1 MNSPQVLEGKI
12 ISPNTQS
19 AADTQLHGSK
29 LILARIVW
37 AILVVSALALL
48 IASIPL
54 NYAQYLTL
62 CTQSFCPNQL
72 ATPDMEQA
80 LHSVGLS
87 IQFYAIYNA
96 ILETMVVL
104 IYLGIAAILA
114 WRKSNDWIA
123 LLVSLGL
130 VTFATAV
137 FGNPQ
142 LFATAYPIAQVP
154 SELVSSVALIIIS
167 LFFYLFPNGRFV
179 PRWIR
184 WPALLVVLFI
194 GGSTFFPNSP
204 FKVATWPTLWE
215 TVLTL
220 AFLGTLL
227 FAQVYRYLRV
237 STPVQRQQTKWIVFG
252 VIATIIYFLAIIIIG
267 TINPTIQEARSLG
280 FLFANASYYL
290 AVLIIPLAVA
300 FSILRYRLWDI
311 DLLINR
317 TLVYGTLTSILVLIY
332 FGGVILLQH
341 LVRGVTGQ
349 VGQSPLVIVGSTLA
363 IAALFQPLRRRI
375 QSIIDRRFYRHK
387 YDAAKTLDAFSATLR
402 NEVDLHELSEQL
414 VAVVRETMQPS
425 HVSLWVRQP
434 TMTAIS
440 SLQTDKPSPV
450 EVGVHEES
458 EGQGM

>member
-204 FKVATWPTLWE
+204 FNANTW
-215 TVLTL
+215 
-220 AFLGTLL
+220 LGTLTYLIGIGTML
-227 FAQVYRYLRV
+227 FAQLYRYWRV
-237 STPVQRQQTKWIVFG
+237 SSPVQRQQTKWVVFG
-252 VIATIIYFLAIIIIG
+252 TIVALVGLIGLSLLYLVFPELVETGFINLAIN
-267 TINPTIQEARSLG
+267 TIYPLV
-280 FLFANASYYL
+280 LFP
-290 AVLIIPLAVA
+290 IPLSIGIA
-300 FSILRYRLWDI
+300 ILRYRLWDI
-311 DLLINR
+311 DVLINR
-317 TLVYGTLTSILVLIY
+317 TIVYALLTGTLALVY
-332 FGGVILLQH
+332 FGSVIGLQSLAH
-341 LVRGVTGQ
+341 ALTGQ
-349 VGQSPLVIVGSTLA
+349 IAESPLVTVASTLV

-375 QSIIDRRFYRHK
+375 QTLIDRRFYRRK
-387 YDAAKTLDAFSATLR
+387 YDAARTLAAFSATLR
-402 NEVDLHELSEQL
+402 NEVDLSQLREDL
-414 VAVVRETMQPS
+414 VAVVQETMQPA
-425 HVSLWVRQP
+425 HISLWLRTPEQAAGRH
-434 TMTAIS
+434 TRLLSHI
-440 SLQTDKPSPV
+440 
-450 EVGVHEES
+450 EE
-458 EGQGM
+458 EETGIRT